1 MDDFFVLQKMWED
14 SRGDFLNEIKNTNLQ
29 AILDYLIPLK
39 MSKFVEFCSL
49 EKRKEGILFVHS
61 CLAKIELQELVELLP
76 IDALVYTDELENESK
91 GEYFLW
97 ISISTRM
104 LLFVERKEKTYF
116 VFFTTNLTLAN
127 HILARKG
134 EISYDEIQ
142 LLTLRYRLQ
151 F

>member
-1 MDDFFVLQKMWED
+1 
-14 SRGDFLNEIKNTNLQ
+14 
-29 AILDYLIPLK
+29 
-39 MSKFVEFCSL
+39 MSEFVEFCSL
-49 EKRKEGILFVHS
+49 EKTNEGILFVHT
-61 CLAKIELQELVELLP
+61 CLVKIARQELVELLP
-76 IDALVYTDELENESK
+76 LDALLCTYTFDNESR

-97 ISISTRM
+97 TSSSTRM